1 MTNAGLRSGVLSFRI
16 DFIVNKAVC
25 MPAWTSPPQLAALAI
40 LYART
45 RSDPA
50 TVADADLLAAI
61 RDAHWPTN
69 CWAYVELSFAIIAP
83 ACMLRPHLTAEL
95 IAMPM
100 AAMIAGGLDSVEA
113 VMAHGLRCAANPSP
127 YVATLPE
134 AAGWLAQTWPALA
147 PLVAQV
153 FAQQWQALLDDE

>member
-1 MTNAGLRSGVLSFRI
+1 MSGH
-16 DFIVNKAVC
+16 
-25 MPAWTSPPQLAALAI
+25 WTSPPKLAALAT
-40 LYART
+40 LYARA
-45 RSDPA
+45 RADPA
-50 TVADADLLAAI
+50 SVADADLLAAI

-69 CWAYVELSFAIIAP
+69 CWSYVEASFAIIAP

-95 IAMPM
+95 IAMPID
-100 AAMIAGGLDSVEA
+100 AMIAGGLDSAEA

-134 AAGWLAQTWPALA
+134 AAGWLTQTWPTAA

-153 FAQQWQALLDDE
+153 FAQQWQALLDDEQ